1 MCKICILLRVRVLG
15 LSSGLMAASSL
26 VTNQSSVAKP
36 KQTKGQF
43 IIAPG
48 VNGTN
53 ARIEKKRGGGGV
65 SF

>member
-1 MCKICILLRVRVLG
+1 
-15 LSSGLMAASSL
+15 MAASSL

-53 ARIEKKRGGGGV
+53 ARIEKKNGWGGGQLLKKCLN
-65 SF
+65 FKI